1 VNVIHNLFN
10 PLALRQEI
18 IQASTQE
25 FWFHAVI
32 VIALSMAGFYFA
44 FEYFKR
50 ARIVEDTPTSRIR
63 SAAQGYVELVGYG
76 DTLDGPEIVA
86 PLSKIPCTWY
96 RYKVEKL
103 GDKHDQT
110 IDSGT
115 SDDLFALVGK
125 TGRCV
130 IDPEGAIVS
139 PAIKRVWY
147 GSNYDGHGSDSLFGS
162 LGSRY
167 RFTEERMH
175 PGDTLYA
182 IGLFRSVGGH
192 HEVFNTAAEVR
203 EQLQKWKQD
212 QDKLIKHFDRN
223 KDGKIDAR
231 EWENVRKVAAYFVR
245 KKQMSRKTQPVTHL
259 MSRPENSKQPFLL
272 STQPQHEMT
281 RRYKLFAM
289 GSFAG
294 FLSVGSL
301 AAWMFL
307 VRF

>member
-1 VNVIHNLFN
+1 VNILHNLFN
-10 PLALRQEI
+10 PVALRQEI
-18 IQASTQE
+18 IQASSQE
-25 FWFHAVI
+25 FWFHAAI
-32 VIALSMAGFYFA
+32 VVALSVAGFYFA

-76 DTLDGPEIVA
+76 DTMDGPEIVA
-86 PLSKIPCTWY
+86 PLSKTPCTWY

-115 SDDLFALVGK
+115 SEDLFALVGK

-147 GSNYDGHGSDSLFGS
+147 GSNYDVPGSDSIFGS
-162 LGSRY
+162 FGSRY

-192 HEVFNTAAEVR
+192 HDTFNTAAEVR

-223 KDGKIDAR
+223 KDGQIDAK
-231 EWENVRKVAAYFVR
+231 EWKNVRKVAAYFVR
-245 KKQMSRKTQPVTHL
+245 KKQMSRKTQPVTHM
-259 MSRPENSKQPFLL
+259 MSKPENTKRPFLL
-272 STQPQHEMT
+272 STKQQHELT
-281 RRYKLFAM
+281 KRYKLFAM

-294 FLSVGSL
+294 FLSVGSF